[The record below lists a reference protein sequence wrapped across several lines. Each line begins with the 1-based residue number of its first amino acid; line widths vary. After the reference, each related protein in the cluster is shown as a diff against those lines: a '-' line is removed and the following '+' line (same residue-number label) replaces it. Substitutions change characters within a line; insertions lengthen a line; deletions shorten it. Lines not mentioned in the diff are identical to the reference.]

1 MSETP
6 KALEQFDIAGR
17 SALVTGAASG
27 IGLAYAETMAEGGAQ
42 VTLTDVDG
50 DAAEREAARLRDLG
64 YDVRAAQLDVSDRAR
79 TGQVFDEHE
88 AAFGGLDIAFA
99 NAGVGTGA
107 GFWDPNGHRAPDG
120 QIDTYDPA
128 LWDKIIAINLT
139 GVYNTMRD
147 AVRLMKKPGRRNGRT
162 GGSIIATSS
171 NAALICEAIV
181 PLPYMPAKAGV
192 SHMVRHLAFEL
203 AEYHIRVN
211 AILPGPFVTNINNG
225 SLKDPVVREAWDKST
240 PMGRIAETY
249 QLKPLALY
257 LASDASS
264 YVTGSQMLID
274 GGMALGKF
282 K

>member
-1 MSETP
+1 MSQPP
-6 KALEQFDIAGR
+6 KALEQFDITGR
-17 SALVTGAASG
+17 SAIVTGAASG
-27 IGLAYAETMAEGGAQ
+27 IGLAYAETMAEGGAK
-42 VTLTDVDG
+42 VTLTDVDA
-50 DAAEREAARLRDLG
+50 DAAEREAARLRGLG
-64 YDVRAAQLDVSDRAR
+64 YEVRSAQLDVSDRAR
-79 TGQVFDEHE
+79 TTQVMDEH
-88 AAFGGLDIAFA
+88 AAAYGGLDIAFA
-99 NAGVGTGA
+99 NAGVGIGP

-120 QIDTYDPA
+120 QVDTYDPA

-147 AVRLMKKPGRRNGRT
+147 AARLMKK
-162 GGSIIATSS
+162 GGKGGAIIATSS
-171 NAALICEAIV
+171 NAAVVCEAIV
-181 PLPYMPAKAGV
+181 PMPYMPAKAGV
-192 SHMVRHLAFEL
+192 SHMVKHLAFEL

-211 AILPGPFVTNINNG
+211 AILPGPFVTNIADG

-249 QLKPLALY
+249 QIKPLALY

-264 YVTGSQMLID
+264 YVTGSQLLID